1 MTPTDDDFAA
11 FYASVFA
18 RLVGQ
23 LRVVTGDLQEAE
35 DVVQEALARASTRWA
50 RLRAYDVPEAW
61 VRRVAL
67 NLAADRARRS
77 RRRLAALRRL
87 GPPVPAPAVQ
97 VEDLALLEALRGLS
111 IGQRQVLVL
120 HYLIGMP
127 VQEVAK
133 TLGVPTGTVK
143 VRLLRGR
150 QALAARLVEQEEVR
164 PSHD

>member
-1 MTPTDDDFAA
+1 VAQDDDFAV
-11 FYASVFA
+11 FYDSVFA

-23 LRVVTGDLQEAE
+23 LRVVTGELQDAE
-35 DVVQEALARASTRWA
+35 DVVQEALARASMRWT

-67 NLAADRARRS
+67 NLAADRARRG

-87 GPPVPAPAVQ
+87 GPPAPMPAVQ

-120 HYLIGMP
+120 HYLVGMP
-127 VQEVAK
+127 VQEVAR
-133 TLGVPTGTVK
+133 TLRVPSGTVK
-143 VRLLRGR
+143 VRLARGR
-150 QALAARLVEQEEVR
+150 NALAAQLSGQEEVR
-164 PSHD
+164 PRHD

>member
-1 MTPTDDDFAA
+1 MAQDDDDFAV

-23 LRVVTGDLQEAE
+23 LRVVTGELQDAE
-35 DVVQEALARASTRWA
+35 DVVQEALARA
-50 RLRAYDVPEAW
+50 YDAPEAW

-67 NLAADRARRS
+67 NLATDRARRG

-87 GPPVPAPAVQ
+87 GPPAPTPPPQ

-120 HYLIGMP
+120 HYLVGMP
-127 VQEVAK
+127 VGEVAR
-133 TLGVPTGTVK
+133 TLGVPSGTVK
-143 VRLLRGR
+143 VRLARGR
-150 QALAARLVEQEEVR
+150 SALAAQLGDQQKEVR
-164 PSHD
+164 PGHD